1 MTTASQ
7 AASTPSI
14 GIAGQAAP
22 ARIASIDIFRGLTMA
37 VMIFVNALADVRG
50 LPWWTYHAKANWD
63 VMTYVDMVYPF
74 FLFIVGLAIP
84 LAIRA
89 RLKKNPSMPAL
100 WAHVGLRSAS
110 LIVLGLILANAEKV
124 DRARTGLSG
133 SAWGLIALAGGL
145 LYWNVYGDSKR
156 YATLFRILR
165 VAGLVLLVAMYAI
178 FRRTTDSGHV
188 AWGHVAWIDGSYP
201 EILGLIGY
209 TYLSVT
215 ALYIFTRRW
224 LWAPLAWFVALVALC
239 AVSTLHWL
247 NFPNT
252 LPLYFW
258 PFSNGSWACMTMAG
272 VVTSAIF
279 LGDHKWRMA
288 HQRMLLAVSF
298 AIPVLIAGWL
308 LTPLGISKIRA
319 TPTWSLYS
327 VGAAVLSFTLLYWI
341 CDVKKR
347 TAWAF
352 AVRPAGANTLLTY
365 LLPDF
370 YFFLTTLTGFLYFER
385 HFSTGWPGVVRCVVF
400 TLFILGVSGLLTRCR
415 LRMQL

>member
-1 MTTASQ
+1 MT
-7 AASTPSI
+7 AAGKTPSI
-14 GIAGQAAP
+14 GLAGQATP
-22 ARIASIDIFRGLTMA
+22 GRIASIDIFRGLTMA
-37 VMIFVNALADVRG
+37 VMIFVNELAGVRG
-50 LPWWTYHAKANWD
+50 LPWWTDHAKASWN

-100 WAHVGLRSAS
+100 WWHVLLRSAS
-110 LIVLGLILANAEKV
+110 LIILGLILANADKV

-133 SAWGLIALAGGL
+133 SAWGLIALAGGVL
-145 LYWNVYGDSKR
+145 FWNVYGDSKR
-156 YATLFRILR
+156 YATLFRVLR
-165 VAGLVLLVAMYAI
+165 VVGLVLLVAMYAI
-178 FRRTTDSGHV
+178 FRRTTHDGHV
-188 AWGHVAWIDGSYP
+188 GWIDGSYP

-209 TYLSVT
+209 TYLSV
-215 ALYIFTRRW
+215 AVLYLLTRRW

-258 PFSNGSWACMTMAG
+258 PFSNGSWACMTMGG

-279 LGDHKWRMA
+279 LGDHRWRTA
-288 HQRMLLAVSF
+288 REKMLLAIAF
-298 AIPVLIAGWL
+298 AVPVLAAGWL

-327 VGAAVLSFTLLYWI
+327 VGAAILCFTLLYWI
-341 CDVKKR
+341 CDVRKR
-347 TAWAF
+347 TAWALF
-352 AVRPAGANTLLTY
+352 VRPAGANTLLTY

-370 YFFLTTLTGFLYFER
+370 YSFLYF
-385 HFSTGWPGVVRCVVF
+385 GD
-400 TLFILGVSGLLTRCR
+400 R
-415 LRMQL
+415 LPVL